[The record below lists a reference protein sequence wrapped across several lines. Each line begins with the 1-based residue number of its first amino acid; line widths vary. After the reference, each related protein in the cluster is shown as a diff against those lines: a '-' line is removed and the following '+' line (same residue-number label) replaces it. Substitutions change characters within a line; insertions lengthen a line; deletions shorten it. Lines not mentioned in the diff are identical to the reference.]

1 MAAYFD
7 RLAFIANKTAEVAA
21 RLEELEQLRKQVRRA
36 ERMAARMLAIGPND
50 LNRVRLAEEKPRPH

>member
-21 RLEELEQLRKQVRRA
+21 RMEELEQLRKQIRKA
-36 ERMAARMLAIGPND
+36 ERLAAGVPAIRPND
-50 LNRVRLAEEKPRPH
+50 LNRGRLAEEKPRPH

>member
-21 RLEELEQLRKQVRRA
+21 KLEELEQLRQQVRRA
-36 ERMAARMLAIGPND
+36 ERMPAIAPND
-50 LNRVRLAEEKPRPH
+50 FNRVRLEEKPRPH

>member
-21 RLEELEQLRKQVRRA
+21 RLEELEQLREQVRMA
-36 ERMAARMLAIGPND
+36 ERMPAIGPKD
-50 LNRVRLAEEKPRPH
+50 LNSVRLAEEKPRPH

>member
-21 RLEELEQLRKQVRRA
+21 KLEELEQLREQVRRA
-36 ERMAARMLAIGPND
+36 ERMPAVGPND
-50 LNRVRLAEEKPRPH
+50 LNRVRLVGEKLRPH